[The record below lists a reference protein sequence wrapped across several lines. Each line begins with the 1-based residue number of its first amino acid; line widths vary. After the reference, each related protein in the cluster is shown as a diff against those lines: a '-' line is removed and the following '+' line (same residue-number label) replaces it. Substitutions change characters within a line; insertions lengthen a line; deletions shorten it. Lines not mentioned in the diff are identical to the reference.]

1 MADPGEAE
9 LRALLG
15 AAEAA
20 LVRAVAKA
28 GLQPEVA
35 AAACATLA
43 GEYAAVVA
51 AGRGLPPGPV
61 LNEAERVLRRRGEAV
76 HRTLRAEVEALGAEE
91 GDAGDHGG
99 PRRRPWRADHGTDA
113 AGGSWFRRWR
123 RLLGMPPRDR
133 GGRP

>member
-1 MADPGEAE
+1 MEDAEDAE

-20 LVRAVAKA
+20 LVRAVARA
-28 GLQPEVA
+28 RLEPEVA
-35 AAACATLA
+35 AAACAVLA

-51 AGRGLPPGPV
+51 AGRRQPPGPV
-61 LNEAERVLRRRGEAV
+61 LDEAARVLRRRGEAV
-76 HRTLRAEVEALGAEE
+76 HRTLRADEATLGAGE

-113 AGGSWFRRWR
+113 AEGSWFRRWR